1 MTEHTKATQ
10 STSLDLGISHL
21 KPAPMGESVKTKIER
36 GDAYSAPEIFDLEI
50 SVLEILRGQEA
61 WDRVQ
66 AQGVTD
72 DHPSSG
78 FEYLLVRIGFGYYR
92 RGRGFG
98 ETPYILMD
106 GQFAAMSSDG
116 KTCYEIPFKFKQ
128 PEPGLVGE
136 SFVPGDSREGWI
148 LLQVPE
154 DEKQPH
160 LRFNREYMEGVYGI
174 WGYVWFMLY

>member
-21 KPAPMGESVKTKIER
+21 KPVPIGVSVKTKIER

-50 SVLEILRGQEA
+50 TVLEILRGREA
-61 WDRVQ
+61 WGRIQ
-66 AQGVTD
+66 SEGVSD
-72 DHPSSG
+72 VPPLAG
-78 FEYLLVRIGFGYYR
+78 FEYVLARISFGYYC

-98 ETPYILMD
+98 ETPYTLTN

-116 KTCYEIPFKFKQ
+116 KTRYEMPSTLKH

-136 SFVPGDSREGWI
+136 SFSPGDSREGWV
-148 LLQVPE
+148 LLQVPN
-154 DEKQPH
+154 DEKQPR
-160 LRFNREYMEGVYGI
+160 LIFNREYVEGVYGI
-174 WGYVWFMLY
+174 WGNVWFELY